1 MNRSHLVVAAL
12 LAIAGCTGIPQVT
25 EGQRLLSEGKTEE
38 GLAMLQRAAH
48 DNPTSAEARSIYQT
62 AREAVLSGLLA
73 QADAERVAGRFDAAE
88 ADYRRAMSIAPGSP
102 YPPNGIALVQRERRN
117 ARLLE
122 EATAALSKGDLAS
135 AEQKAGELLADDAS
149 NRAARVILQR
159 IYLLTKQED
168 TGTPRL
174 DAALAKPITVE
185 FRDAPLRAIFE
196 VISRGY
202 GINFVFDRDVRAD
215 LRATIYVKDGN
226 LDEVIRLLL
235 LTNQLERKVL
245 NQNSLLI
252 YPRTPQKQREYRELV
267 VRSFYLAN
275 ADPKQT
281 AAMVRALVKTRD
293 IYIDEKLNMLV
304 IKDTPEAVQLAE
316 RLVASQD
323 LGEPEVMLEV
333 EVMEVQS
340 SRLQELGLKYPERL
354 FYGVPGVGTGTG
366 TGTDATLP
374 FPPVVPIS
382 GGGFKVFVTNP
393 AIIANLR
400 AQVGK
405 GNLLANPRIR
415 VKNREKAKI
424 HIGEKVPVVTSTSA
438 VNVGVST
445 SVSYLDVGLK
455 LDVEPIIHLDDEV
468 AIKVV
473 LEVSNILEQ
482 IVTNNTV
489 AYRLGTRNAA
499 TTLQLRDGETQVLA
513 GLINDEDRKASS
525 RIPGLGDLPTIGR
538 LFSSDLDDSKKTEI
552 VLLITPRIVRNLLP
566 PLAVPAVYTSG
577 TDTEIGMVPMRM
589 RAAAPGALSLASS
602 GAPTSVGLPGVAPRT
617 AVANEQTATAAPQ
630 FSLLFAAPAQVR
642 AGNEFNVRFA
652 LPTDAL
658 ARSVVAVVVYDPKVV
673 EPLGGTVSAPGR
685 VSVSIAGATV
695 AGAQP
700 PASDLRF
707 RILPGATGASEI
719 RVESATATDSDD
731 TAIGVSLPGPHR
743 LTILPAQ

>member
-1 MNRSHLVVAAL
+1 MNRTHLVAAAL
-12 LAIAGCTGIPQVT
+12 LACVGCTGIPQVT
-25 EGQRLLSEGKTEE
+25 EGQRLITEGKTEE
-38 GLAMLQRAAH
+38 GLAMLERAAH
-48 DNPTSAEARSIYQT
+48 ENPTSAEARSVFQT
-62 AREAVLSGLLA
+62 SREAVLSGLLA
-73 QADAERVAGRFDAAE
+73 QADAARVAGRFDAAE
-88 ADYRRAMSIAPGSP
+88 ADYRRAMAIAPGSP
-102 YPPNGIALVQRERRN
+102 YPPNGIAAVQRERRT

-122 EATAALSKGDLAS
+122 EASAALARGDRVV
-135 AEQKAGELLADDAS
+135 AEQKASEVLADDSS
-149 NRAARVILQR
+149 NRTARAILQKV
-159 IYLLTKQED
+159 YAQTKQAD
-168 TGTPRL
+168 TQTPTL
-174 DAALAKPITVE
+174 DAALARPITVE

-215 LRATIYVKDGN
+215 LRTTIYVKDGN

-304 IKDTPEAVQLAE
+304 IKDTPEAVHLAE

-340 SRLQELGLKYPERL
+340 SRLQELGLKFPEKL
-354 FYGVPGVGTGTG
+354 YYGVPGAGTG

-374 FPPVVPIS
+374 FPPVVPIN
-382 GGGFKVFVTNP
+382 GGGFRVFVPNP

-415 VKNREKAKI
+415 VKNRDKAKI

-455 LDVEPIIHLDDEV
+455 LDVEPIIRLDDEV

-513 GLINDEDRKASS
+513 GLISDEDRKASS
-525 RIPGLGDLPTIGR
+525 RVPGLGDLPTIGR

-566 PLAVPAVYTSG
+566 PLSVPAVYTSG
-577 TDTEIGMVPMRM
+577 TDTEIGMTPVRTL
-589 RAAAPGALSLASS
+589 AAAPGALSLSSS
-602 GAPTSVGLPGVAPRT
+602 GASAPVGLPGVAPRT
-617 AVANEQTATAAPQ
+617 AVASARAASAAPQ
-630 FSLLFAAPAQVR
+630 FSLLFTAPAQVR
-642 AGNEFNVRFA
+642 AGNELNVRFA

-658 ARSVVAVVVYDPKVV
+658 ARSVVAVVAYDPKVV
-673 EPLGGTVSAPGR
+673 EPVGGTVSAPGR
-685 VSVSIAGATV
+685 VSVSIAGPTV
-695 AGAQP
+695 AGEQP
-700 PASDLRF
+700 PTSDLRF

-719 RVESATATDSDD
+719 RVESAVATDSDD
-731 TAIGVSLPGPHR
+731 TAVGVSIPGPHR
-743 LTILPAQ
+743 FTILPAQ